1 MRRLSCLL
9 LLATLLA
16 ACGGSGSSTSTTGP
30 APHGFATIEEA
41 AYRHA
46 ACMRRHGVPAYPDPQ
61 PVNHDGEQGI
71 KQDLPAGMIGSPA
84 FQTADRDCAG
94 ILPLP
99 QNEQNAQGNRQ
110 HELGLLAFARCMR
123 SHGVSSFPD
132 PDAQGQITDQAVAAA
147 GIDVHLHYVTSAAVA
162 CIPFSHGTV
171 SQATIAR
178 AVNQAG

>member
-1 MRRLSCLL
+1 MRRVICALSLTA
-9 LLATLLA
+9 LLAG
-16 ACGGSGSSTSTTGP
+16 CGGSGSSSSTTAA
-30 APHGFATIEEA
+30 APRGFATIEDA

-46 ACMRRHGVPAYPDPQ
+46 VCMRRHGVPAYPDPR
-61 PVNHDGEQGI
+61 PVDHNGEQGI
-71 KQDLPAGMIGSPA
+71 KQDLPPGMISSPA
-84 FQTADRDCAG
+84 FQLADRACAG

-123 SHGVSSFPD
+123 SHGVSNFPD
-132 PDAQGQITDQAVAAA
+132 PNAQGQITDEAVAAA

-162 CIPFSHGTV
+162 CIPSSHGAV
-171 SQATIAR
+171 SRAVIAQ